1 MTLNTLDAQN
11 VSNTLQRQWITE
23 FNMSQQDDLE
33 YQLDTLAIRTGHTRS
48 FEGEHSEPIFLTSSF
63 VCESAAD
70 AAAKFSGQIEGNTYS
85 RYTNPTVQT
94 FEKRLAVL
102 DGAER
107 AVATSSG
114 MAAVHAVC
122 MAYLKAGD
130 HVICSRAV
138 FGSIISLFEK
148 YVVKFAVEVTFVD
161 LEDLEG
167 WKQAIR
173 PNTRLLFIETPSNP
187 LAQVGDMQAIADIA
201 HAHGA
206 LFAVDNTFCTP
217 VLQQPIKFGADLIVY
232 SSTKYI
238 DGQGR
243 ALGGAVVG
251 KDKLV
256 EEINGVIRTLGN
268 SMSPFNAWIFLKGL
282 ETLSLRMKAHCE
294 SAQKLAEW
302 LDAHPKIE
310 KVYYAGL
317 PSHAGHELAKK
328 QQSGFGGVVSF
339 VVKGERQGAWTV
351 IDQTRFLSITS
362 NLGDV
367 KSTITHPA
375 TTSHGRMSVEAKQ
388 AAGIVEGLIRV
399 SVGLENIDDIIRDLS
414 RGLDL
419 I

>member
-1 MTLNTLDAQN
+1 
-11 VSNTLQRQWITE
+11 
-23 FNMSQQDDLE
+23 MSQHDEIE
-33 YQLDTLAIRTGHTRS
+33 YQLDTLAIRTGHDRT

-63 VCESAAD
+63 VCENAAD
-70 AAAKFSGQIEGNTYS
+70 AAAKFSGEIAGNTYS
-85 RYTNPTVQT
+85 RYTNPTVQA

-114 MAAVHAVC
+114 MAAVHAIC
-122 MAYLKAGD
+122 LAYLKAGD

-148 YVVKFAVEVTFVD
+148 YVVKFGVDVTFVE
-161 LEDLEG
+161 LENLDA
-167 WKQAIR
+167 WKQAVR
-173 PNTRLLFIETPSNP
+173 PNTKLLFIETPSNP

-201 HAHGA
+201 HANDA
-206 LFAVDNTFCTP
+206 LFAVDNTFCTSI
-217 VLQQPIKFGADLIVY
+217 LQQPIKFGADLIIY

-282 ETLSLRMKAHCE
+282 ETLSLRMKAHCIG
-294 SAQKLAEW
+294 AQKLAEW
-302 LDAHPKIE
+302 LDQHEKVE

-317 PSHAGHELAKK
+317 PNHEGHELAKK

-339 VVKGERQGAWTV
+339 IVKGERTAAWTV
-351 IDQTRFLSITS
+351 IDNTRFLSITS

-375 TTSHGRMSVEAKQ
+375 TTSHGRMSAEAKQ
-388 AAGIVEGLIRV
+388 AAGIVEGLIRI
-399 SVGLENIDDIIRDLS
+399 SVGLEDIDDIIRDIK

>member
-1 MTLNTLDAQN
+1 
-11 VSNTLQRQWITE
+11 
-23 FNMSQQDDLE
+23 MSQQDDIE
-33 YQLDTLAIRTGHTRS
+33 YHLDTLAIRTGHNRTA
-48 FEGEHSEPIFLTSSF
+48 EGEHSEPIFLTSSF
-63 VCESAAD
+63 VCENAAD
-70 AAAKFSGQIEGNTYS
+70 AAAKFSGEIEGNTYS
-85 RYTNPTVQT
+85 RYTNPTVQA

-102 DGAER
+102 DGAEA

-114 MAAVHAVC
+114 MAGVHAITL
-122 MAYLKAGD
+122 AYLKSGD
-130 HVICSRAV
+130 HVVCSRAV
-138 FGSIISLFEK
+138 FGSILSLFEK
-148 YVVKFAVEVTFVD
+148 YVIKFGVEVTFVD
-161 LEDLEG
+161 LGDLEA

-217 VLQQPIKFGADLIVY
+217 VLQRPLKFGADLVIY

-251 KDKLV
+251 SAKLM
-256 EEINGVIRTLGN
+256 EEITGVIRTLGN
-268 SMSPFNAWIFLKGL
+268 SLSPFNAWIFLKGL
-282 ETLSLRMKAHCE
+282 ETLSLRMKAHCA

-302 LDAHPKIE
+302 LDAHPNVE

-317 PSHAGHELAKK
+317 PQHPGHALAKK

-351 IDQTRFLSITS
+351 IDNTKFLSITS

-375 TTSHGRMSVEAKQ
+375 TTSHGRMSAEAKQ
-388 AAGIVEGLIRV
+388 AAGISEGLIRV
-399 SVGLENIDDIIRDLS
+399 SVGLEDIDDIIRDIQ

-419 I
+419 L

>member
-1 MTLNTLDAQN
+1 
-11 VSNTLQRQWITE
+11 
-23 FNMSQQDDLE
+23 MSQSSDSFEENE
-33 YQLDTLAIRTGHTRS
+33 YALATLAIRTGHDRTH
-48 FEGEHSEPIFLTSSF
+48 EAEHSEPIFLTSSF

-70 AAAKFSGQIEGNTYS
+70 AEAKFSGKIEGNTYS
-85 RYTNPTVQT
+85 RYTNPTVHT
-94 FEKRLAVL
+94 FEKRLAKL

-107 AVATSSG
+107 AIATSSG
-114 MAAVHAVC
+114 MAAVHAMC

-148 YVVKFAVEVTFVD
+148 YVMKFAVEVTFVD
-161 LEDLEG
+161 LDDLDA
-167 WKQAIR
+167 WKNAIR

-206 LFAVDNTFCTP
+206 LFAVDNCFCTP
-217 VLQQPIKFGADLIVY
+217 MLQQPIKFGADLVLY
-232 SSTKYI
+232 SATKYI

-251 KDKLV
+251 SHKLL
-256 EEINGVIRTLGN
+256 EEVNGVIRTLGN

-282 ETLSLRMKAHCE
+282 ETLNIRMKAHCE
-294 SAQKLAEW
+294 NAQKLAEW
-302 LDAHPKIE
+302 LEQHDNVE

-317 PSHAGHELAKK
+317 PNHPGHELAKK
-328 QQSGFGGVVSF
+328 QQKGFGGVVSF
-339 VVKGERQGAWTV
+339 VVKNARQGAWHV
-351 IDQTRFLSITS
+351 IDSTKFLSITS

-375 TTSHGRMSVEAKQ
+375 TTSHGRMSDEAKQ

-399 SVGLENIDDIIRDLS
+399 SVGLEDIDDIIHDLK
-414 RGLDL
+414 RGLDQL
-419 I
+419 

>member
-1 MTLNTLDAQN
+1 
-11 VSNTLQRQWITE
+11 
-23 FNMSQQDDLE
+23 MSQSSDSFEESE
-33 YQLDTLAIRTGHTRS
+33 YALATLAIRTGHDRT

-70 AAAKFSGQIEGNTYS
+70 AEAKFSGKIEGNTYS
-85 RYTNPTVQT
+85 RYTNPTVHT
-94 FEKRLAVL
+94 FEKRLAKL

-107 AVATSSG
+107 AIATSSG
-114 MAAVHAVC
+114 MAAVHAMC

-148 YVVKFAVEVTFVD
+148 YVMKFAVEVTFVD
-161 LEDLEG
+161 LDDLDA
-167 WKQAIR
+167 WKNAVR

-201 HAHGA
+201 HTHGA
-206 LFAVDNTFCTP
+206 LFAVDNCFCTP
-217 VLQQPIKFGADLIVY
+217 MLQQPIKFGADLVLY
-232 SSTKYI
+232 SATKYI

-251 KDKLV
+251 SHKLL
-256 EEINGVIRTLGN
+256 EEVNGVIRTLGN

-282 ETLSLRMKAHCE
+282 ETLNIRMKAHCE
-294 SAQKLAEW
+294 NAQKLAEW
-302 LDAHPKIE
+302 LELHDNVE

-317 PSHAGHELAKK
+317 PNHPGHELAKK
-328 QQSGFGGVVSF
+328 QQKGFGGVVSF
-339 VVKGERQGAWTV
+339 VVKNGRQDAWHV
-351 IDQTRFLSITS
+351 IDSTKFLSITS

-375 TTSHGRMSVEAKQ
+375 TTSHGRMSDEAKQ

-399 SVGLENIDDIIRDLS
+399 SVGLEDIDDIIYDLK
-414 RGLDL
+414 RGLDQL
-419 I
+419 

>member
-1 MTLNTLDAQN
+1 
-11 VSNTLQRQWITE
+11 
-23 FNMSQQDDLE
+23 MSQQDDSQ
-33 YQLDTLAIRTGHTRS
+33 YQLETLAIRTGHNRTA
-48 FEGEHSEPIFLTSSF
+48 EGEHSEPIFLTSSF
-63 VCESAAD
+63 VCDSAAD
-70 AAAKFSGQIEGNTYS
+70 AAAKFSGEIEGNTYS
-85 RYTNPTVQT
+85 RYTNPTVQA

-102 DGAER
+102 DGAEA

-114 MAAVHAVC
+114 MAGVHAVTL
-122 MAYLKAGD
+122 AYLKSSD

-138 FGSIISLFEK
+138 FGSILSLFEK
-148 YVVKFAVEVTFVD
+148 YVIKFGVDVTFVD
-161 LEDLEG
+161 LGDLDA
-167 WKQAIR
+167 WKQALR

-187 LAQVGDMQAIADIA
+187 LAQVGDLQAIADIA

-217 VLQQPIKFGADLIVY
+217 VLQRPIKFGADLVIY

-251 KDKLV
+251 NAKLM
-256 EEINGVIRTLGN
+256 EEITGVIRTLGN
-268 SMSPFNAWIFLKGL
+268 SLSPFNAWIFLKGL
-282 ETLSLRMKAHCE
+282 ETLNLRMKAHCAG
-294 SAQKLAEW
+294 AQKLAEW
-302 LDAHPKIE
+302 LDAHPKVE

-317 PSHAGHELAKK
+317 PNHPGHELAKK

-339 VVKGERQGAWTV
+339 VVKGERAGAWTV
-351 IDQTRFLSITS
+351 IDSTRFLSITS
-362 NLGDV
+362 NLGDT

-375 TTSHGRMSVEAKQ
+375 TTSHGRMSAEAKV
-388 AAGIVEGLIRV
+388 AAGISEGLIRV
-399 SVGLENIDDIIRDLS
+399 SVGLEDIDDIIGDIS

>member
-11 VSNTLQRQWITE
+11 ISNTLQRQWITE
-23 FNMSQQDDLE
+23 FNMSQQDEIE

-63 VCESAAD
+63 VCENAAD

-85 RYTNPTVQT
+85 RYTNPTVQA

-148 YVVKFAVEVTFVD
+148 YVVKFAVDVTFVD
-161 LEDLEG
+161 LEDLDG
-167 WKQAIR
+167 WKQAVR

-201 HAHGA
+201 HEHGA

-302 LDAHPKIE
+302 LDAHPKVE

-317 PSHAGHELAKK
+317 PNHAGHDLAKK

-351 IDQTRFLSITS
+351 IDHTRFLSITS

-375 TTSHGRMSVEAKQ
+375 TTSHGRMSDEAKQ

-399 SVGLENIDDIIRDLS
+399 SVGLENIDDIIGDLS

>member
-1 MTLNTLDAQN
+1 MN
-11 VSNTLQRQWITE
+11 
-23 FNMSQQDDLE
+23 QQDEFE
-33 YQLDTLAIRTGHTRS
+33 YQLDTLAIRTGHDRT

-70 AAAKFSGQIEGNTYS
+70 AAAKFSGEIPGNTYS
-85 RYTNPTVQT
+85 RYTNPTVHT

-102 DGAER
+102 DGVER

-122 MAYLKAGD
+122 LAYLKAGD

-148 YVVKFAVEVTFVD
+148 YVVKFGVDVTFVD
-161 LEDLEG
+161 LEDLDA
-167 WKQAIR
+167 WKKAVR

-201 HAHGA
+201 HEHGA

-251 KDKLV
+251 NHQLL

-282 ETLSLRMKAHCE
+282 ETLSLRMKAHCA

-302 LDAHPKIE
+302 LDQHEKVE

-317 PSHAGHELAKK
+317 PHHEGHELAKK

-351 IDQTRFLSITS
+351 IDNTRFLSITS

-375 TTSHGRMSVEAKQ
+375 TTSHGRMSADAKQ
-388 AAGIVEGLIRV
+388 TAGIVEGLIRI
-399 SVGLENIDDIIRDLS
+399 SVGLEDIDDIIGDIS

>member
-63 VCESAAD
+63 VCENAAD